1 MTRWLFELKKGF
13 SMTPFQL
20 YILAEE
26 PESRHALHNYPLD
39 ALFENSRTLF
49 LATIRYIM
57 DLHYILIP
65 LVEGYVQYVLNQ
77 TEKDRKQMSL
87 ESRQQLFELVQGLF
101 EQQYIADDSISDDAI
116 RSNFQRIRHAFS
128 TAMALP
134 LFIREMTFVY
144 LIAKF
149 EDFISKQFRIV
160 FTRIPK
166 ILKTKEKSVAYNR
179 LFDASNPDDLKDD
192 IIEQE
197 IRKIMMKDIDE
208 IRKDLKHFLNIDLK
222 LDTDNWNAL
231 RECFQRR
238 NILLHNNGKI
248 NLVYR
253 QKTGYDGT
261 QEYLSVD
268 KEYLTNVIKLFEECC
283 KRITDRLLQNFSK

>member
-1 MTRWLFELKKGF
+1 
-13 SMTPFQL
+13 MTPFQL

-26 PESRHALHNYPLD
+26 PESRYALHNYSLD
-39 ALFENSRTLF
+39 VLFGNSRTLF

-65 LVEGYVQYVLNQ
+65 LVEGYVQYVINQ

-87 ESRQQLFELVQGLF
+87 ESRKQLFKLVQGLF

-134 LFIREMTFVY
+134 PFIREMTFVY

-160 FTRIPK
+160 FTRIPE

-179 LFDASNPDDLKDD
+179 LFDASNLDELKDD

-238 NILLHNNGKI
+238 NILLHNNKKI

-283 KRITDRLLQNFSK
+283 NRITDRLLQNFSK